1 MVMSAASPSHSAH
14 AGDVVIAVPVP
25 SSSSTPAN
33 GGEATAVA
41 ANGSGSLTAAAIA
54 KLKEEEKKIQMVSGM
69 TEMNI
74 SIGLAG
80 GHKNF
85 VVRGLHS
92 LRRPY
97 FCTP

>member
-25 SSSSTPAN
+25 SSTPAN

-41 ANGSGSLTAAAIA
+41 TNGSGSLTAAAIA
-54 KLKEEEKKIQMVSGM
+54 KLKEEEKKIQMVSGK

-74 SIGLAG
+74 SIGWQSGSQKLC
-80 GHKNF
+80 
-85 VVRGLHS
+85 R
-92 LRRPY
+92 RRPRPA
-97 FCTP
+97 FFT